1 MPDILFNWF
10 SKYRRVHADNL
21 KVLYGFTESVITAR
35 RQEML
40 DDQQEL
46 QTMSQVSKKR
56 KLSFL
61 DLLLEFKNRIFDQ

>member
-40 DDQQEL
+40 DDQ
-46 QTMSQVSKKR
+46 
-56 KLSFL
+56 
-61 DLLLEFKNRIFDQ
+61 